1 MGKGIIVR
9 RSRHLQEKVGRYWQH
24 KETRKVKGKIG
35 NDRRQGTII
44 DTLANI
50 PSECKCPKNTNAIY
64 FNNFLLLRQN
74 K

>member
-1 MGKGIIVR
+1 MSEDVDICRKK
-9 RSRHLQEKVGRYWQH
+9 Q
-24 KETRKVKGKIG
+24 ETRKVKGKIG

-64 FNNFLLLRQN
+64 FNNFFLRQI